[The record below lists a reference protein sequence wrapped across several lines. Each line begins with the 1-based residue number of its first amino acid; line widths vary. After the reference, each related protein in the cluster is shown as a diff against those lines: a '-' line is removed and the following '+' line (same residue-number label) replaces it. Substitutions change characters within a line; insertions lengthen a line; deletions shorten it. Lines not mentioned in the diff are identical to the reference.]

1 MARKTTMNWR
11 QVAAAGCAATSLLGG
26 CASWPSRPD
35 APVQAPIAAAGT
47 TERQCIPNWQ
57 QQRLPGKRATHYELA
72 ADGGTKQL
80 RARADRSA
88 SLLRHLV
95 RVEPAALG
103 TVSFAWRVPELI
115 AGADVRERDVEDA
128 PVRVLLSF
136 EGDESQLSARNRMI
150 FDLAQAVAGERPP
163 FATLMYVWDAQAPEG
178 SVVISDR
185 TDRVRKIVLES
196 GPKRLGEWRS
206 YERDIV
212 ADYERVFGEKPGAL
226 TGIALMTDADNTGS
240 RATAWYG
247 AVCLGAPA
255 PIASR

>member
-1 MARKTTMNWR
+1 M
-11 QVAAAGCAATSLLGG
+11 SG
-26 CASWPSRPD
+26 CASTGSL
-35 APVQAPIAAAGT
+35 APVQAPQQPLLAAHGAS
-47 TERQCIPNWQ
+47 ERQCIPNWQ
-57 QQRLPGKRATHYELA
+57 PQRLPGKRATQYELT
-72 ADGGTKQL
+72 ADGNTKRL

-88 SLLRHLV
+88 SLLRHSL

-115 AGADVRERDVEDA
+115 AGADVRDRDVEDA

-136 EGDESQLSARNRMI
+136 DGDESKLSMRNRMV

-163 FATLMYVWDAQAPEG
+163 YATLMYVWDAQAPEG
-178 SVVISDR
+178 SVVISER

-196 GPKRLGEWRS
+196 GPKRLGEWRT
-206 YERDIV
+206 YERDIA
-212 ADYERVFGEKPGAL
+212 ADFERAFAEKPGTL

-247 AVCLGAPA
+247 AVCLGAPSV
-255 PIASR
+255 ASR